1 MSPHKTIANI
11 DVIEHERG
19 NSHLI
24 IGHVNHV
31 WLDERHIAS
40 DRANGA
46 VGGVAAGVAE
56 EGVATSSLARRR
68 RGFREAEGG
77 SDKGEGDLRETHR
90 CLQVI
95 SKAMVV

>member
-1 MSPHKTIANI
+1 MSTHKTIANI
-11 DVIEHERG
+11 ENQRG

-24 IGHVNHV
+24 IGDVDHVR
-31 WLDERHIAS
+31 LDEMKVAF
-40 DRANGA
+40 DRANGD

-56 EGVATSSLARRR
+56 EGVATSSPARRR
-68 RGFREAEGG
+68 RGFREAKGG

-95 SKAMVV
+95 